1 MEMPETQYTRSGD
14 VNIAYQIIGD
24 GPIDLLWIPGFAQHL
39 ELAWEEPYR
48 RAWLEQLGAEYRVIV
63 FDKRGTGL
71 SDRVEG
77 APGIEE
83 RMDDCRAVL
92 DAAGS
97 QRAAVLTAGDA
108 SDLALVFAATYPE
121 RVLALR
127 CAGALPGNLGTGL
140 PVGAAAR
147 DSVAWDRRTR
157 ANLACLAHP
166 SARGGGTEPRR
177 R

>member
-1 MEMPETQYTRSGD
+1 MQMPETQYTRSGD

-24 GPIDLLWIPGFAQHL
+24 GPVDLLWIPGFAQHL
-39 ELAWEEPYR
+39 ELAWEEPHR
-48 RAWLEQLGAEYRVIV
+48 RAWIEALGSEYRVIV

-92 DAAGS
+92 DAASS

-121 RVLALR
+121 RVHALVLWQGHYRGTWAPDYPWAPPREEALR
-127 CAGALPGNLGTGL
+127 GIEALERGWPASLINLL
-140 PVGAAAR
+140 
-147 DSVAWDRRTR
+147 
-157 ANLACLAHP
+157 
-166 SARGGGTEPRR
+166 
-177 R
+177 

>member
-14 VNIAYQIIGD
+14 VNIAYQIVGD
-24 GPIDLLWIPGFAQHL
+24 GPVDLLWIPGFAQHL

-48 RAWLEQLGAEYRVIV
+48 RAWLEELGAEYRVIV

-97 QRAAVLTAGDA
+97 RRAAVLTAGDA

-121 RVLALR
+121 RVHRRWSLR
-127 CAGALPGNLGTGL
+127 CRNY
-140 PVGAAAR
+140 
-147 DSVAWDRRTR
+147 
-157 ANLACLAHP
+157 
-166 SARGGGTEPRR
+166 PR
-177 R
+177 